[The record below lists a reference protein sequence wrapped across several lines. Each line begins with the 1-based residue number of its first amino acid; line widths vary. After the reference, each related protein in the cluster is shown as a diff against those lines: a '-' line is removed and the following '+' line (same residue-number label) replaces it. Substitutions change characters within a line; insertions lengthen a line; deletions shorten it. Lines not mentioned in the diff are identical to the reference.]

1 VASVPQLESVLANV
15 CRGRVAY
22 VALTPEQNR
31 MLRDPDG
38 RIALDVLRHLLG
50 ARPLAPERFPLTEQ
64 AFQSVARR
72 LGYVV
77 GQKRCRGMTKRLLAS
92 GARREVDVS
101 LEGAQAILA
110 ALVLMAGERKGNA
123 AYALADLLSWRGQ
136 ERPCENLSRGR
147 ERRRTARVMRRFF
160 GVGIHE
166 RSDTSLLVT

>member
-50 ARPLAPERFPLTEQ
+50 ARPLTPERFPLTEQ

-77 GQKRCRGMTKRLLAS
+77 ARSAAGAS
-92 GARREVDVS
+92 PSACS
-101 LEGAQAILA
+101 PQAC
-110 ALVLMAGERKGNA
+110 AG
-123 AYALADLLSWRGQ
+123 
-136 ERPCENLSRGR
+136 
-147 ERRRTARVMRRFF
+147 
-160 GVGIHE
+160 
-166 RSDTSLLVT
+166 RST